1 MLDDSSFGMNIAPGQ
16 NRLSRYGFT
25 VQKRYEPLADGLVS
39 AAEHSARLPADI
51 QQATDAQAR
60 ELEAAA
66 GGGARGGAGG
76 TSPRPAAV
84 HQQGASGAPSRQMP
98 HPRATF

>member
-1 MLDDSSFGMNIAPGQ
+1 MNIAPGQ
-16 NRLSRYGFT
+16 NLLSRYGFT

-60 ELEAAA
+60 ELEARRV
-66 GGGARGGAGG
+66 GGQSMHGVAPPHGGCLKHG
-76 TSPRPAAV
+76 
-84 HQQGASGAPSRQMP
+84 RQTKC
-98 HPRATF
+98 RLF

>member
-1 MLDDSSFGMNIAPGQ
+1 MNIAPGQ
-16 NRLSRYGFT
+16 NLLSRYGFT

-60 ELEAAA
+60 ELEARRVAA
-66 GGGARGGAGG
+66 AAKPKNPVGR
-76 TSPRPAAV
+76 PRKPKSLVIAQPEPKPAPLV
-84 HQQGASGAPSRQMP
+84 PGN
-98 HPRATF
+98 